1 MSFEDLI
8 QVLRGFFFGKGDL
21 ATILANPAVL
31 LVVFM
36 LSLLGITGSLVYRE
50 RLKHAAGTFSL
61 AVLLGVAFVFVT
73 SSKGIPTVD
82 PPHAPGVAF
91 ELHSGRVLIAGDIG
105 GQGGPLEGVSQDAC
119 QKQCAA
125 NAKCVAFTFEPARRA
140 CFLKATVTS
149 LQPWPNAVTG
159 IRHGAP
165 VAHTR

>member
-61 AVLLGVAFVFVT
+61 AVLL
-73 SSKGIPTVD
+73 
-82 PPHAPGVAF
+82 GVAF